1 MDNYKDLF
9 IDIDKFDEDNIS
21 YVKPI
26 LFYKVT
32 RNMGIYYRKEI
43 INKFKSE
50 TKTTDKKKS
59 KKKTE
64 SDSFVIKK
72 QTKKQKIIIQTPKMV
87 VPFGVKE
94 FDNNGKKSYQ
104 MSLSFSTLTNLYNE
118 EEIKKF
124 YLFIQ
129 KIDSVN
135 EETIMDYKKDWG
147 LPKNIKYRKTL
158 QRLSAEY
165 PHHMNITLPYDDKM
179 GFLFHVYDEQA
190 KKSSI
195 DIIEKKSIVSVVMEL
210 TDLKFTDTEFRSN
223 WTVMQI
229 RKFKPYSPIQEFFMS
244 GCFICDEDDPED
256 TAYAQ
261 LIEKYN
267 KTLTTPIALPRIP
280 QINPNYYNIN
290 PYQMPYMQ
298 NPYGQIPNMAH
309 PMPQIAPP
317 PPPQNKPINQ
327 DPLSQAFKP
336 PSLQEL
342 LTAKKAL
349 KKTKTVVKGTLQ
361 NTNNE
366 EGNKYD
372 NEDNNENTNI
382 PPPPNA
388 PPPPLKKESISNKK
402 SPNKNNSDDKK
413 KTNSDDKKKTNS
425 DDKKKTNSDDKKKI
439 STVTK
444 KMTTSKKSVNESD
457 SDSESADD
465 LPKNKKKIIP
475 KKTTLESDNEY
486 ESPTNKKKIIND
498 KKQKSIP
505 IKSGSKTTKK
515 PSMQSANKKVIKKIT
530 IEK

>member
-43 INKFKSE
+43 INKVKSE
-50 TKTTDKKKS
+50 SKATEKKKT

-124 YLFIQ
+124 YFFIQ

-210 TDLKFTDTEFRSN
+210 TDLKFSDTEFRSN

-267 KTLTTPIALPRIP
+267 KTLNTPLSLPRIP

-298 NPYGQIPNMAH
+298 NPYGQMPNMTNQSIPNL
-309 PMPQIAPP
+309 APP
-317 PPPQNKPINQ
+317 PPPQNKPVMQ
-327 DPLSQAFKP
+327 DPLSNAFKP

-349 KKTKTVVKGTLQ
+349 KKTKTVIKGTLQ
-361 NTNNE
+361 NT
-366 EGNKYD
+366 K
-372 NEDNNENTNI
+372 NEDDDNNDDNDNNDNNKI

-388 PPPPLKKESISNKK
+388 PPPPPLNKESASKK
-402 SPNKNNSDDKK
+402 TNSDKK

-439 STVTK
+439 NSETK
-444 KMTTSKKSVNESD
+444 KKIKTTKSISD
-457 SDSESADD
+457 SNSDSEDES
-465 LPKNKKKIIP
+465 PTKTIKNKK
-475 KKTTLESDNEY
+475 T
-486 ESPTNKKKIIND
+486 
-498 KKQKSIP
+498 KSTP
-505 IKSGSKTTKK
+505 IKSGSKTVKK
-515 PSMQSANKKVIKKIT
+515 PPVQSSNKKIT
-530 IEK
+530 KKITMDK